1 MLLTDSLSVG
11 QLTFILRLVIQVL
24 NYGGL
29 FILGLIIASNAPR
42 IVPLA
47 THDVL
52 NRIVGKITS
61 TKESLKWCA
70 EYVLGR
76 SGRTPSPSS
85 LLAAVILSAVYVG
98 FAALSD
104 VAFLGFHTCTTPFAA
119 YYDFSSSIGTDSAA
133 MEAVVANLLDGTD
146 AASVK
151 VSRCDSS
158 TLHDFGSDMYGA
170 RLKKYICNNWTNS
183 TLTDRSF
190 YQNLNFTDTAVLMN
204 AQLRA
209 LNLTNSSP
217 DFYVNTF
224 SVSVGNTRTR
234 LPTIQRG
241 IFVEP
246 HATGARAVLGVPNLP
261 PDRSVVIDK
270 TMLMEVD
277 MGCMEL
283 GLFTQVDLDVDEGFD
298 IFAAE
303 WKNNYTGPEVLQPIV
318 KKYSALVRDLVRP
331 LFNESSKDD
340 NGFLYAA
347 QAGNFTSMT
356 PLEGSVQATAQ
367 ISTFSLPL
375 STFSNLTNSFDLQ
388 TNIMMNCTADVYG
401 ALNITLLDKDAGF
414 NTDHQCGMFG
424 VTGSFVE
431 DGVVYAGMSR
441 FFCAMAAQVNM
452 ASVTITTDALGAI
465 SANHTRLPSDLHYVA
480 ASWWDIV
487 TANGTNYWTDY
498 GDFERFALSSSAT
511 SYQTNHYIA
520 QYDSDTFDS
529 GRSEGPGS
537 AGSFV
542 SRLGSYVMN
551 WGPGSEDDT
560 GMSILEDGT
569 NSINFNASIVPAWG
583 GKVAGALIRNSL
595 TYNGFA
601 AQQGPRML
609 VSSTG
614 GRPAVCYDLR
624 YGAAVMPLFI
634 AAAVAVAWSALILT
648 TTAFKGVGP
657 VRRSY
662 GGVEPLRVTL
672 CSKWAVN
679 HATLAWQNVPELHL
693 EAVQNGDDPAY
704 SGYEGEAR
712 SAASYL
718 SNGPEIGHQYVDG

>member
-42 IVPLA
+42 VAPLG

-52 NRIVGKITS
+52 NRIVGIITS
-61 TKESLKWCA
+61 TKESLRWCA
-70 EYVLGR
+70 EYVLGQ
-76 SGRTPSPSS
+76 SGGSPYPSS
-85 LLAAVILSAVYVG
+85 LLVAVILSTVYVG

-104 VAFLGFHTCTTPFAA
+104 VAFLGFHTCTTPFAD
-119 YYDFSSSIGTDSAA
+119 YYDFPSSIGTDRAA
-133 MEAVVANLLDGTD
+133 MEAVVANLVDGTD
-146 AASVK
+146 PASVK

-158 TLHDFGSDMYGA
+158 TLHDFGSDMYGVP
-170 RLKKYICNNWTNS
+170 LMEYICDNWTNS
-183 TLTDRSF
+183 TLVDRSF

-204 AQLRA
+204 AQLRT
-209 LNLTNSSP
+209 LNLTNSSS
-217 DFYVNTF
+217 DFYLNTF
-224 SVSVGNTRTR
+224 AVGVGNTRTR

-261 PDRSVVIDK
+261 PDKSIVIDK

-283 GLFTQVDLDVDEGFD
+283 GLFTQMNLDTDEGFD
-298 IFAAE
+298 TFATD

-318 KKYSALVRDLVRP
+318 QKYSAVVRDLVRP
-331 LFNESSKDD
+331 LFNESSRDE

-347 QAGNFTSMT
+347 QADNFTSLT
-356 PLEGSVQATAQ
+356 PLGGSVGATAQ
-367 ISTFSLPL
+367 ISTFLLPP
-375 STFSNLTNSFDLQ
+375 SMFDIQLNM
-388 TNIMMNCTADVYG
+388 TMNCTADVYG
-401 ALNITLLDKDAGF
+401 ALNITLLEKSAGF
-414 NTDHQCGMFG
+414 DTDPQCGMFG
-424 VTGSFVE
+424 VTGSFAQ
-431 DGVVYAGMSR
+431 DGVPYAGMSR
-441 FFCAMAAQVNM
+441 FFCATATQVNM
-452 ASVTITTDALGAI
+452 ASATITTDALGTI
-465 SANHTRLPSDLHYVA
+465 SATHTRLPSDLHYVA
-480 ASWWDIV
+480 ASWWKIV
-487 TANGTNYWTDY
+487 TMNGTNFWINYTP
-498 GDFERFALSSSAT
+498 FERFVLSSSAA
-511 SYQTNHYIA
+511 SHQTNHYIA
-520 QYDSDTFDS
+520 QYGSDSS
-529 GRSEGPGS
+529 GERSYGGPGA

-551 WGPGSEDDT
+551 WNPGFADDT

-569 NSINFNASIVPAWG
+569 NYIDFNASIVPAWG
-583 GKVAGALIRNSL
+583 GKLAGALIRNSL
-595 TYNGFA
+595 AYNGFA
-601 AQQGPRML
+601 AQQGPQTL

-634 AAAVAVAWSALILT
+634 AAAVAILWSAFILT
-648 TTAFKGVGP
+648 TTAFKGSGP
-657 VRRSY
+657 VKRSY

-672 CSKWAVN
+672 CPKWALN
-679 HATLAWQNVPELHL
+679 DATLAWQNVPEPHL
-693 EAVQNGDDPAY
+693 EAVEDGDAAY
-704 SGYEGEAR
+704 SGCEAG

-718 SNGPEIGHQYVDG
+718 SKGPEIEDQYVDG